1 MRSDGD
7 VASLR
12 RLYTVVEHV
21 CWRRNGPQK
30 CRLGAPRA
38 SPRHWIGGKSLNI
51 RSTLIQVEILPSA
64 LKHDVATEDILHAF
78 DNCIEWLEL
87 DDDPL
92 RYLLVGPDRAGNLL
106 ELVVV
111 IADDVELLIHAM
123 PLRRGTAEE
132 LFGGQLE

>member
-1 MRSDGD
+1 
-7 VASLR
+7 
-12 RLYTVVEHV
+12 
-21 CWRRNGPQK
+21 
-30 CRLGAPRA
+30 
-38 SPRHWIGGKSLNI
+38 
-51 RSTLIQVEILPSA
+51 VEILPSA